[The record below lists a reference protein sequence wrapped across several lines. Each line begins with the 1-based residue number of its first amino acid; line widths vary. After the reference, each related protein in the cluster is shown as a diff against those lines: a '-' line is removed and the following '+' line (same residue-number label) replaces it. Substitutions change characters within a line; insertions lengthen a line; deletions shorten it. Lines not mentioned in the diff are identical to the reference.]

1 VVSQSGGEIA
11 AEIHGVTLYSFGIG
25 CRALP
30 SVYLIAEMG
39 LLVVDGI
46 YTGSSRITIDG
57 KKLPVAFS
65 EGMGSLGVGIAFR
78 VGVVVVSAK
87 LLFPM

>member
-1 VVSQSGGEIA
+1 MVSQSGGEIA
-11 AEIHGVTLYSFGIG
+11 AEIQGVTLYSFGIG
-25 CRALP
+25 CQALP
-30 SVYLIAEMG
+30 SVYLVAEMG
-39 LLVVDGI
+39 WLVVDGI

-57 KKLPVAFS
+57 KKLPVVFS
-65 EGMGSLGVGIAFR
+65 EGMGSFGVGIAFR